1 MIQCCQE
8 VRLPTAMCAVKPPW
22 ISSLFSPPWRVLPF
36 RALSNLVLSPLQ
48 SLFPPAAAFTFF
60 CQSVFWGAK
69 AKSHSPSWASFWFV
83 SFVQNLVPRP
93 LYWTCTCIKFGVFEG
108 PHFCSCVLF
117 CVFFNHRSWCQA
129 CVKRLW
135 IRPLHQDLFWL
146 ECRQPCKPLGTSQ
159 K

>member
-36 RALSNLVLSPLQ
+36 RALSNLVLSPLH
-48 SLFPPAAAFTFF
+48 SLFPPAAFTFF

-69 AKSHSPSWASFWFV
+69 AKSHSPSWALFLFV

-93 LYWTCTCIKFGVFEG
+93 LYWTCTCIKFAVFEG
-108 PHFCSCVLF
+108 LRFCSCVLF